1 MTQPTPSVSEA
12 DVARVIR
19 RDFSDIEVSAA
30 EAIVMEYG
38 GESYEREPDRVRL
51 AALKLAAGNIDSLRR
66 HIDYAKSDF
75 RDVLSAAEYP
85 KATKVWSRIDRLS
98 PEKRQEIY
106 DDDWRQYED
115 WLRRDRA

>member
-1 MTQPTPSVSEA
+1 MTQPAPSVSEE

-19 RDFSDIEVSAA
+19 RDFSDTDVPAA

-38 GESYEREPDRVRL
+38 RESFEREADRVRL
-51 AALKLAAGNIDSLRR
+51 AALKLAAGSIEALRR
-66 HIDYAKSDF
+66 HINNAKCDF

-85 KATKVWSRIDRLS
+85 KATKVWNRIDRLS

-106 DDDWRQYED
+106 DDDWRQYEN
-115 WLRRDRA
+115 WLRWA